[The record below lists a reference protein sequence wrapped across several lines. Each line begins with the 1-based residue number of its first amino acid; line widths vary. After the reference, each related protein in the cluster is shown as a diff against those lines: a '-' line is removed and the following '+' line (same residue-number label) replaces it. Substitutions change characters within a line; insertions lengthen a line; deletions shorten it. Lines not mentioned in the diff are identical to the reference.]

1 MKNNDD
7 IMIMIMTMPVIMI
20 IIMMMAVIMIMI
32 MTMKVIMM
40 MIMTKKIIKM
50 IMTFKVLDSRLEVQ
64 PSDTLHWGVGG
75 EVTMK
80 IIIIVISSSVIS
92 MIKDI
97 IISWMPIGE
106 SEGGYCESV
115 SRWKLK

>member
-1 MKNNDD
+1 
-7 IMIMIMTMPVIMI
+7 
-20 IIMMMAVIMIMI
+20 MIMI

-40 MIMTKKIIKM
+40 MM
-50 IMTFKVLDSRLEVQ
+50 MTFKVLDSRLEVQ

-97 IISWMPIGE
+97 VISWMPIGE

>member
-7 IMIMIMTMPVIMI
+7 IMI

-40 MIMTKKIIKM
+40 M

-75 EVTMK
+75 EVTIK
-80 IIIIVISSSVIS
+80 IIIIVISPSVIS

>member
-20 IIMMMAVIMIMI
+20 IIMMMAVIMIMT
-32 MTMKVIMM
+32 MTMKVIM
-40 MIMTKKIIKM
+40 
-50 IMTFKVLDSRLEVQ
+50 MTFKVLDSRLEVQ

>member
-20 IIMMMAVIMIMI
+20 IIMMMAVIMMMT

-40 MIMTKKIIKM
+40 M
-50 IMTFKVLDSRLEVQ
+50 MTFKVLDSRLEVQ

-80 IIIIVISSSVIS
+80 ITIIVISSSVIS